1 MNDKIWLWFNGKT
14 SKIWTYLSFVGVW
27 FAIGIVFAAGL
38 GILPFIWQIGVAF
51 IGLAALCIA
60 IAVWGDIKGGYADA
74 IDTQWLIRR
83 EKRMREIEA
92 KRSGRSKIYEHT
104 P

>member
-1 MNDKIWLWFNGKT
+1 MALVQWENVQDMDVSRFRGW
-14 SKIWTYLSFVGVW
+14 
-27 FAIGIVFAAGL
+27 IVFAAGV

-60 IAVWGDIKGGYADA
+60 IAVRGDIKGGYADA

-92 KRSGRSKIYEHT
+92 KRSGHSKIYEHT